1 VGALV
6 NVDLLWYVYYV
17 MPAAFLTDL
26 AVMGLVAL
34 WFMYRKRKKAVT

>member
-1 VGALV
+1 M
-6 NVDLLWYVYYV
+6 NTDLLWYVFWV

-34 WFMYRKRKKAVT
+34 WYIHRKRKAVT

>member
-1 VGALV
+1 M
-6 NVDLLWYVYYV
+6 NTDLLWYVFWV

-34 WFMYRKRKKAVT
+34 WFIYRKRRRAVT